1 MGRTIFACGLFLLM
15 TACIRFPVEVYNPR
29 DEKGQIQ
36 PMATVAEPTTTF
48 PVGSATAADGTTA
61 PVYRTEA
68 AADARLPPPPP
79 APFPWQDV
87 IQVVLGVVLAGGGG
101 WAFLAQRAAK
111 TALRLAAE
119 HADRLEE
126 VLVEGAPAET
136 TETTETKLERIRQ
149 LQRAKRELVE
159 KQTAKGVRTL
169 TNKVRGKL

>member
-1 MGRTIFACGLFLLM
+1 MAKTAIACGLFLLLM
-15 TACIRFPVEVYNPR
+15 SCVRIPVEVFNPH
-29 DEKGQIQ
+29 DTQGQPQ
-36 PMATVAEPTTTF
+36 PLATVAEPTTTF
-48 PVGSATAADGTTA
+48 PIGSATAADGTTA

-79 APFPWQDV
+79 APFPWLNILQA
-87 IQVVLGVVLAGGGG
+87 ILGLGLAGGGG

-126 VLVEGAPAET
+126 VLVEDAPA
-136 TETTETKLERIRQ
+136 ETTETKLERLRQ
-149 LQRAKRELVE
+149 LQRAKRDLVE

-169 TNKVRGKL
+169 TNKVRGKA